1 MFSSHPPMKLAAVAL
16 VFVSF
21 ALTLFA
27 HSPRSLVLEPAGEPK
42 NKHVVLL
49 SGDEEYRSEESLPM
63 LAKILSQR
71 HGFNCTV
78 LFALDPD
85 GVINPDNIRSLAHA
99 EALDTADVI
108 IMALRWRDYPDDQM
122 KHFVDAYRRGVP
134 IIAIRT
140 STHAFKN
147 SEGRY
152 VEFAN
157 FGKNVLGEDWV
168 DHWGHHNH
176 EATRAVIEPGAES
189 EPLLNGVR
197 DIFGPTDVYEVYPP
211 SDVRILLRGQVLA
224 GMKPDSPA
232 ATHTKKRRSDGV
244 EQPVNNPMM
253 PLAWTRLHRNDAGR
267 ENKIL
272 VSTIGAS
279 VDFESED
286 LRRLIVN
293 GVYWALDLPIPE
305 RADVAYVDPFK
316 ARYFGSTI
324 HGYQRGMRPADYGLN
339 K

>member
-1 MFSSHPPMKLAAVAL
+1 MNFARIAFALAALPFGLLAN
-16 VFVSF
+16 
-21 ALTLFA
+21 
-27 HSPRSLVLEPAGEPK
+27 SPRSLVLEPAGEPK

-71 HGFNCTV
+71 HGFTCTV

-85 GVINPDNIRSLAHA
+85 GVINPDNIRSLADA
-99 EALDTADVI
+99 AALDTADVI
-108 IMALRWRDYPDDQM
+108 IMALRWRDYPDEQM

-134 IIAIRT
+134 IIALRT

-152 VEFAN
+152 IDFAN
-157 FGKNVLGEDWV
+157 FGQNVLGEDWV

-176 EATRAVIEPGAES
+176 EATRAVVEPGAEN

-224 GMKPDSPA
+224 GMQPDSPP

-253 PLAWTRLHRNDAGR
+253 PLVWTRLHRNDAGR

-293 GVYWALDLPIPE
+293 GVYWALDLPIPDH
-305 RADVAYVDPFK
+305 ADVAYVDPLK
-316 ARYFGSTI
+316 PRYFGSTI
-324 HGYQRGMRPADYGLN
+324 HGYQRGMRPADYGPG